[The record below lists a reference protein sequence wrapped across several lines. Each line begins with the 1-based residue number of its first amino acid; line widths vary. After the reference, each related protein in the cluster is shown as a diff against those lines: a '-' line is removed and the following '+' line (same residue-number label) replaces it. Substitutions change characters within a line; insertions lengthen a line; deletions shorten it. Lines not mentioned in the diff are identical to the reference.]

1 MGYKSKAT
9 KANKAKKVGK
19 APVKRIATGTTY
31 TGVATHIPIQQW
43 IPTNKASHNG
53 MGSQGVMGANF
64 NHINSKW
71 TKGNT
76 LDEAME
82 LEVVRR

>member
-31 TGVATHIPIQQW
+31 TGVATHIPVKDW
-43 IPTNKASHNG
+43 IPTNKSSHNG

-64 NHINSKW
+64 NHIHSEWK
-71 TKGNT
+71 KGNT